1 MNVEQVPPF
10 VRMVETKGLN
20 MHLQELGLFCLC
32 VSIPKTRGLMRIF
45 WVPEN
50 AQTIGCQSLQGPSY
64 LCDADMG
71 SSSTRD
77 GHGRAI
83 RGPAEPR
90 LSRERS
96 RETCSVFRKSEEN
109 WCVWHFSAWPD
120 ELDHAATASLGK
132 SKLFSRFLQS
142 LP

>member
-1 MNVEQVPPF
+1 MLSLLLLLF
-10 VRMVETKGLN
+10 RRLETTVLN
-20 MHLQELGLFCLC
+20 KLQSQLCLSCLC
-32 VSIPKTRGLMRIF
+32 VFVPKTRGLTRIF
-45 WVPEN
+45 WVPKN

-96 RETCSVFRKSEEN
+96 RETCSLIRKSEEN
-109 WCVWHFSAWPD
+109 WCVWHISAWPG
-120 ELDHAATASLGK
+120 ELVHAATASLGK

-142 LP
+142 FP

>member
-1 MNVEQVPPF
+1 MLSLSLHSF
-10 VRMVETKGLN
+10 RRLETTILN
-20 MHLQELGLFCLC
+20 KRLSQLSLFCLC
-32 VSIPKTRGLMRIF
+32 VSIPKTRGLTRIF
-45 WVPEN
+45 WVPKN

-96 RETCSVFRKSEEN
+96 RETCSLIRKSEEN
-109 WCVWHFSAWPD
+109 WCVRHISAWPG
-120 ELDHAATASLGK
+120 ELDHATTASLGK
-132 SKLFSRFLQS
+132 SKLFSRSLQS
-142 LP
+142 FP